1 MRYELISKQTEP
13 TMIEQV
19 LLNRGIKRENIQH
32 FLNLSDA
39 DIIAP
44 SRVANI
50 EAGVKMLLK
59 HINENSL
66 VYMPIDSDCDGFTSA
81 ALFINYLNRLF
92 PHFAQNNI
100 IYKAQLDKHH
110 GIVEDR
116 IPKGTKLV
124 IAIDSS
130 SNEFD
135 IHKNLAD
142 AGIDVLVIDHHEAPK
157 VSENACVINN
167 QLCDYPTKSLS
178 GVGMAYKFCCY
189 IDELL
194 GINEADNFLDLVSL
208 GMIADM
214 MDSRDFETQALIQ
227 KGLLNIRNPFFKE
240 MVDRNAR
247 QFEGGVTPVAVAFY
261 VAPFINAINRSGS
274 YDEKILIFESML
286 DFRAYEMI
294 PSTKR
299 GCKGQF
305 ETRAEQ
311 AGRTSTNVKNR
322 QKRIQDEGL
331 ETIDKII
338 EEYNLLENKILI
350 IPIPNG
356 LVDKNLSGLIAN
368 QLAAKYQRP
377 TLILQE
383 TIRDGV
389 KSWEGS
395 GRSYNF
401 PNLKDFLADTNLTMY
416 AEGHQGAFGVGVLDK
431 DFSNFV
437 STINLLLSEV
447 SFERLY
453 RVDFILDAG
462 ELTGNLIYE
471 LANWRE
477 LWGQNIDEPLI
488 AIRGVKLDKSSL
500 RFIGAGGKTM
510 RIDLPQD
517 RISFIK
523 FFMKEDE
530 IEELTPPDNG
540 MLVLDIIGTFQK
552 NSFNG
557 FTSPQIQIEDYEIVK
572 RVDYYF

>member
-39 DIIAP
+39 DIITP

-135 IHKNLAD
+135 IHKNLAN

-157 VSENACVINN
+157 VSEKACVINN

-214 MDSRDFETQALIQ
+214 MDSRDFETQTLIQ

-240 MVDRNAR
+240 MIDRNAR
-247 QFEGGVTPVAVAFY
+247 QFEGGVTPIAVAFY

-383 TIRDGV
+383 MIRDGV

-453 RVDFILDAG
+453 RVDFILDAS

-477 LWGQNIDEPLI
+477 LWGQNIDEPLV

>member
-19 LLNRGIKRENIQH
+19 LLNRGIKRENIEH

-44 SRVANI
+44 SKVANI
-50 EAGVKMLLK
+50 EAGVKMLMK
-59 HINENSL
+59 HINENNL

-116 IPKGTKLV
+116 IPKGTKLIV
-124 IAIDSS
+124 AIDSS
-130 SNEFD
+130 SNEYE
-135 IHKNLAD
+135 IHQRLAE

-194 GINEADNFLDLVSL
+194 GINEADKFLDLVSL

-227 KGLLNIRNPFFKE
+227 KGLLNIRNPYFKE

-247 QFEGGVTPVAVAFY
+247 QFENGITPIGVAFY

-274 YDEKILIFESML
+274 YEEKILIFESML
-286 DFRAYEMI
+286 DYRAYEMV

-305 ETRAEQ
+305 ETRVEQ
-311 AGRTSTNVKNR
+311 AGRTSVNVKNR
-322 QKRIQDEGL
+322 QKRSQDDGL
-331 ETIDKII
+331 ETIDKLI
-338 EEYNLLENKILI
+338 EDYNLLDNKILI
-350 IPIPNG
+350 IPIPEG
-356 LVDKNLSGLIAN
+356 MVDKNLSGLVAN
-368 QLAAKYQRP
+368 QLANKYQRP
-377 TLILQE
+377 TLILRE
-383 TIRDGV
+383 TNREGV

-395 GRSYNF
+395 ARSYNF
-401 PNLKDFLADTNLTMY
+401 PDFKDFLYDTGLTMY
-416 AEGHQGAFGVGVLDK
+416 AEGHQGAFGVGVLDE
-431 DFSNFV
+431 NFANFI

-453 RVDFILDAG
+453 KVDFIVDAN
-462 ELTGNLIYE
+462 ELTGDKVLE

-477 LWGQNIDEPLI
+477 LWGQNINEPLI
-488 AIRGVKLDKSSL
+488 AIRGVNVNQSNL

-517 RISFIK
+517 KISFIK
-523 FFMKEDE
+523 FFMKDDE
-530 IEELTPPDNG
+530 IDELTPPENG
-540 MLVLDIIGTFQK
+540 RLTLDVIGTFQK
-552 NSFNG
+552 NSYNG
-557 FTSPQIQIEDYEIVK
+557 FTSPQIQIEDYEITK

>member
-39 DIIAP
+39 DIITP

-135 IHKNLAD
+135 IHKSLAS

-214 MDSRDFETQALIQ
+214 MDSRDFETQTLIQ

-240 MVDRNAR
+240 MIDRNAR
-247 QFEGGVTPVAVAFY
+247 QFEGGVTPIAVAFY

-311 AGRTSTNVKNR
+311 AGRTSMNVKNR

-383 TIRDGV
+383 MIRDGV

-453 RVDFILDAG
+453 RVDFILDAS

-523 FFMKEDE
+523 FFVKEDE

>member
-1 MRYELISKQTEP
+1 MRYELISKQTEL

-39 DIIAP
+39 DVIAP

-50 EAGVKMLLK
+50 ETGVKMLLR

-142 AGIDVLVIDHHEAPK
+142 AGIDVLVIDHHEAPR

-383 TIRDGV
+383 MIRNGV

-453 RVDFILDAG
+453 RVDFILDAS

-477 LWGQNIDEPLI
+477 LWGQNIDEPLV

-530 IEELTPPDNG
+530 IEELTPSDNG

-572 RVDYYF
+572 RIDYYF

>member
-1 MRYELISKQTEP
+1 
-13 TMIEQV
+13 
-19 LLNRGIKRENIQH
+19 
-32 FLNLSDA
+32 
-39 DIIAP
+39 
-44 SRVANI
+44 
-50 EAGVKMLLK
+50 
-59 HINENSL
+59 
-66 VYMPIDSDCDGFTSA
+66 
-81 ALFINYLNRLF
+81 
-92 PHFAQNNI
+92 
-100 IYKAQLDKHH
+100 
-110 GIVEDR
+110 
-116 IPKGTKLV
+116 
-124 IAIDSS
+124 
-130 SNEFD
+130 
-135 IHKNLAD
+135 
-142 AGIDVLVIDHHEAPK
+142 
-157 VSENACVINN
+157 
-167 QLCDYPTKSLS
+167 
-178 GVGMAYKFCCY
+178 MAYKFCCY

-214 MDSRDFETQALIQ
+214 MDSRDFETQTLIQ

-240 MVDRNAR
+240 MIDRNAR
-247 QFEGGVTPVAVAFY
+247 QFEGGVTPIAVAFY

-383 TIRDGV
+383 MIRDGV

-453 RVDFILDAG
+453 RVDFILDAS

-488 AIRGVKLDKSSL
+488 VIRGVKLDKSSL

-540 MLVLDIIGTFQK
+540 MLVLDIIGTF
-552 NSFNG
+552 
-557 FTSPQIQIEDYEIVK
+557 
-572 RVDYYF
+572 

>member
-50 EAGVKMLLK
+50 ETGVKMLLR

-116 IPKGTKLV
+116 IPKGTKLI

-142 AGIDVLVIDHHEAPK
+142 AGIDVLVIDHHEAPR

-194 GINEADNFLDLVSL
+194 GIDEADNFLDLVSL

-383 TIRDGV
+383 MIRDGV

-453 RVDFILDAG
+453 RVDFILDAS

-557 FTSPQIQIEDYEIVK
+557 FTSPQIQIEDYEIAK

>member
-50 EAGVKMLLK
+50 ETGIKMLLK

-110 GIVEDR
+110 GIVENR
-116 IPKGTKLV
+116 IPEGTKLV

-142 AGIDVLVIDHHEAPK
+142 AGIDVLVIDHHEAPR

-214 MDSRDFETQALIQ
+214 MDSRDFETQTLIQ

-247 QFEGGVTPVAVAFY
+247 QFEGGVTPIAVAFY

-305 ETRAEQ
+305 ETRVEQ

-383 TIRDGV
+383 MIRDGV

-437 STINLLLSEV
+437 NTINLLLSEV

-453 RVDFILDAG
+453 RVDFILDAS

>member
-39 DIIAP
+39 DIITP

-142 AGIDVLVIDHHEAPK
+142 AGIDVLVVDHHEAPR

-194 GINEADNFLDLVSL
+194 GIDEADNFLDLVSL

-453 RVDFILDAG
+453 RVDFVLDAS

-471 LANWRE
+471 LADWRE

-530 IEELTPPDNG
+530 IEELTPSDNG

-572 RVDYYF
+572 RIDYYF

>member
-50 EAGVKMLLK
+50 ETGIKMLLK

-116 IPKGTKLV
+116 IPEGTKLV

-142 AGIDVLVIDHHEAPK
+142 AGIDVLVIDHHEAPR

-214 MDSRDFETQALIQ
+214 MDSRDFETQTLIQ

-247 QFEGGVTPVAVAFY
+247 QFEGGVTPIAVAFY

-383 TIRDGV
+383 MIRDGV

-453 RVDFILDAG
+453 RVDFILDAS

-471 LANWRE
+471 LADWRE

>member
-39 DIIAP
+39 DIITP

-135 IHKNLAD
+135 IHKNLAN

-214 MDSRDFETQALIQ
+214 MDSRDFETQTLIQ

-240 MVDRNAR
+240 MIDRNAR
-247 QFEGGVTPVAVAFY
+247 QFEGGVTPIAVAFY

-383 TIRDGV
+383 MIRDGV

-453 RVDFILDAG
+453 RVDFILDAS

-488 AIRGVKLDKSSL
+488 VIRGVKLDKSSL

-510 RIDLPQD
+510 RIDLSQD

>member
-44 SRVANI
+44 NRVANI

-142 AGIDVLVIDHHEAPK
+142 AGIDVLVIDHHEAPG

-214 MDSRDFETQALIQ
+214 MDSRDFETQTLIQ

-247 QFEGGVTPVAVAFY
+247 QFEGGVTPIAVAFY

-453 RVDFILDAG
+453 RVDFILDAS

-517 RISFIK
+517 RINFIK

-572 RVDYYF
+572 RIDYYF

>member
-44 SRVANI
+44 NRVANI

-142 AGIDVLVIDHHEAPK
+142 AGIDVLVIDHHEAPG

-214 MDSRDFETQALIQ
+214 MDSRDFETQTLIQ

-247 QFEGGVTPVAVAFY
+247 QFEGGVTPIAVAFY

-453 RVDFILDAG
+453 RVDFILDAS
-462 ELTGNLIYE
+462 ELIGNLIYE

-572 RVDYYF
+572 RIDYYF